1 MSRSHSLSLAALS
14 PCPPVSG
21 AVNPARPSHQAQ
33 STMTAV
39 LRDSGIRTGSRRP
52 RLVRGMVVAAGCAP
66 RAFGADFGA
75 RAAPAQRHGA
85 GAKQPRPSPS
95 PQGALEKGT
104 ARLGWHSPKPA
115 AAQTWQ
121 PRVGTSQGKP
131 RTAPAGHGAGAPS
144 SRCIKAANE
153 VMRMLKLVSFRN
165 AVCQ

>member
-14 PCPPVSG
+14 PCPSVSG

-52 RLVRGMVVAAGCAP
+52 RLVRGMAVAAGCAP
-66 RAFGADFGA
+66 RAFGADSGA
-75 RAAPAQRHGA
+75 RAAPAQHRGA

-95 PQGALEKGT
+95 PQGAPEKGT

-115 AAQTWQ
+115 AAQTCSHVSEPHRENPEQLQ
-121 PRVGTSQGKP
+121 PDTGLALP
-131 RTAPAGHGAGAPS
+131 PH
-144 SRCIKAANE
+144 AAS
-153 VMRMLKLVSFRN
+153 KLLMK
-165 AVCQ
+165 